1 MNKLISKGY
10 EELGV
15 LARFRQE
22 PLASMGNIRA
32 QFLQVKVPDFR
43 WRYHKGSQDH
53 RITVCQFSTLSSSSV
68 WRKATE
74 NNQPEFSHE
83 ML

>member
-1 MNKLISKGY
+1 MVQGLKKRFCHEDHFHQEYARYMNKLSSKGY

-43 WRYHKGSQDH
+43 WRYHKGS
-53 RITVCQFSTLSSSSV
+53 
-68 WRKATE
+68 
-74 NNQPEFSHE
+74 
-83 ML
+83 